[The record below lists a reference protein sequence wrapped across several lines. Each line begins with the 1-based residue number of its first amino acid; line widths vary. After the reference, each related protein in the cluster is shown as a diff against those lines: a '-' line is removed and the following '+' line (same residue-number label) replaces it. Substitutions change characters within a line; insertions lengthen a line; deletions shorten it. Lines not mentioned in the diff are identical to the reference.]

1 MAEERGFKVPPA
13 AHRVAHVIGMRRPV
27 GVPADADKRLAAENV
42 HVSLRGDSI
51 RVSPHV
57 FNRLD
62 EVDRLFAAIDRA
74 L

>member
-1 MAEERGFKVPPA
+1 
-13 AHRVAHVIGMRRPV
+13 
-27 GVPADADKRLAAENV
+27 V

-57 FNRLD
+57 FNHMGD
-62 EVDRLFAAIDRA
+62 VDRLFAAIDRA

>member
-1 MAEERGFKVPPA
+1 MAAERGFTVPPA
-13 AHRVAHVIGMRRPV
+13 AHRVAHVIGMRRQD
-27 GVPADADKRLAAENV
+27 GVPGDVDRRLAAKNV

-57 FNRLD
+57 FNTLD
-62 EVDRLFAAIDRA
+62 DVDRLFAALDRA

>member
-1 MAEERGFKVPPA
+1 
-13 AHRVAHVIGMRRPV
+13 MRRLQ
-27 GVPADADKRLAAENV
+27 GVPADVDKRLAAENV

-57 FNRLD
+57 FNTLG
-62 EVDRLFAAIDRA
+62 EVDRLFAALDRA